1 MTTGVDVMV
10 TRADHYIQSTPEIA
24 IAVREVRPL
33 APRPDQLPLL
43 LVHGG
48 GGGGVASFDVPV
60 PGYSLAAAF
69 AEAGIRAFAI
79 DIRGWG
85 TSTRP
90 PELEGPADAAPPAV
104 NSDEAVQDIAAAVE
118 WILRHTG
125 QKRIDLFGWATG
137 GHWAAMYASRQ
148 PARVRALISLNSL
161 YGVDAPWPMR
171 DAFADPDD
179 PARFDRAIG
188 AYALRTAQSL
198 LGGWERSIPIEDRD
212 EWRDPRVAEAY
223 AAATITSDPTSS
235 QREPPSVRTPTGFQR
250 DSFAQASGAQFWDAG
265 AITAKVLIARGT
277 LDFWSRRED
286 VLAFRDGLTNAQSV
300 ETLEI
305 DQGTHFLFID
315 RPERGAAAFLD
326 AAIRFLQT
334 P

>member
-1 MTTGVDVMV
+1 MVM
-10 TRADHYIQSTPEIA
+10 RADHRIRSTPGIEIA
-24 IAVREVRPL
+24 IRELRPPT
-33 APRPDQLPLL
+33 PRADQPPLL

-69 AEAGIRAFAI
+69 AGAGIRAFTI

-90 PELEGPADAAPPAV
+90 PDLDRPADAAPPAV
-104 NSDEAVQDIAAAVE
+104 NSEDAMQDIAAAVE
-118 WILRHTG
+118 WILHHAG
-125 QKRIDLFGWATG
+125 QERIDLLGWATG
-137 GHWAAMYASRQ
+137 GHWAAMYAARR
-148 PARVRALISLNSL
+148 PERVRALISLNSL
-161 YGVDAPWPMR
+161 YGVDAPWSMR
-171 DAFADPDD
+171 GAFADPDD
-179 PARFDRAIG
+179 SERFDRTIG

-212 EWRDPRVAEAY
+212 AWRDPRVAEAY
-223 AAATITSDPTSS
+223 AEATIAADPTSS
-235 QREPPSVRTPTGFQR
+235 QRNPPSVRTPTGFQR
-250 DSFAQASGAQFWDAG
+250 DSFAQANGAQFWDAG

-277 LDFWSRRED
+277 LDFWSRPED
-286 VLAFRDGLTNAQSV
+286 VLAFRDGLTSAPSV

-315 RPERGAAAFLD
+315 RPERGRAAFLN
-326 AAIRFLQT
+326 AAIRFLGT